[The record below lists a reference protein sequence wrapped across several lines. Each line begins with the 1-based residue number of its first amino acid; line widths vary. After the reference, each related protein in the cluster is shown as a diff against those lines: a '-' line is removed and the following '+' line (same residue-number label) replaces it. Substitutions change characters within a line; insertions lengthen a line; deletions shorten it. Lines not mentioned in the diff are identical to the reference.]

1 MKIIVKEHYIH
12 TWYQVSQIWLDIPF
26 GSVNDS
32 NAYSALLTLTKY
44 CFVRQKPFPVM
55 IAYVVWKKKKVFLTA
70 WFPSHRR
77 IAEDAKVKTSIV
89 GYTYNMI
96 MTMP

>member
-32 NAYSALLTLTKY
+32 NAYSALLTLTTVTGNGYWRTKY
-44 CFVRQKPFPVM
+44 CFVRQKPFPVF
-55 IAYVVWKKKKVFLTA
+55 IAYVVWKK
-70 WFPSHRR
+70 
-77 IAEDAKVKTSIV
+77 
-89 GYTYNMI
+89 NMFF
-96 MTMP
+96 